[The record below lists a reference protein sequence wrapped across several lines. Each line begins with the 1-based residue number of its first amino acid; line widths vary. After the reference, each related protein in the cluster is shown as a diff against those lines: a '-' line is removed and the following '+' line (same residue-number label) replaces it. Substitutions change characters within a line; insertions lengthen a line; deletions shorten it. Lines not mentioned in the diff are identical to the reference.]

1 MKHKFTNFFNYF
13 FSLLVV
19 LTLTIGNAWGV
30 DNEFTFPTSG
40 SNTVQYVYAL
50 TGTNS
55 SLDGNKL
62 YYSTSQPAPVS
73 ANYGIEATK
82 LGLVFKPS
90 ENCKLSVKM
99 GNNNSS
105 AATITAKVYK
115 IYKPSADS
123 YLYPLY
129 TGNVGKD
136 AAAAVLSAVGE
147 SASSSDVTG
156 NWWKNIKILKYG
168 SSKWQVD
175 GSYAKKTLSGEA
187 VSYTSVYNS
196 LFTATTLNAASTKSD
211 KSKASIQTI
220 QNAGVD
226 YVFQKDTMYLI
237 YCNRSTSNVGFF
249 SVTFEAVSTPSCTS
263 PTIAWGTQPAGGEV
277 GASDFVASVT
287 TTPAEQTVTWT
298 SSVPA
303 VATVTNGTI
312 HYVAPGFTK
321 ITAGF
326 TYSGEDY
333 CEETVSVN
341 KDIVVPISTDATG
354 ENDKY
359 WYYTTAVPSSSPD
372 NGLNYSG
379 TKSGAGMYGTKL
391 NSDGYAW
398 FVKPAVAGTLRVGAF
413 KSDGSGSNYAV
424 EVYACDNEGTISG
437 DALGTLTTPRAGGVS
452 PTMDIAA
459 EVGGIRIQ
467 RSTNSEGILY
477 FVEFKAAPAVVCAA
491 TIPGNI
497 SKGTASGGTGTI
509 TLTAAGSPVS
519 GDTWYWQS
527 AADGVDK
534 TGTSG
539 ATKSVSAAG
548 TYYIRSYNTAGDC
561 WSDAKNVTVDA
572 ADLLTT
578 ISPTLTYD
586 ANVLVGNTLSPTL
599 TGNTGSGSVT
609 YALNGVTPA
618 GSLTINSSTGVVTA
632 VTVGGTATVTASI
645 AANGNYAAGAAT
657 SGTITVVADPVG
669 SGHVL
674 TWNLA
679 VNTGESSISTTSK
692 SSTSTYVTVTNLANE
707 SLTITSAAKADFTSK
722 IEAPA
727 SKNNSKYMYVT
738 FTVADGYEFEPTA
751 VDVNMQAVSAAATA
765 DLYIVDGNET
775 LSNEGLSVN
784 KGSATHLAI
793 PNASHK
799 TFSGTVTMKM
809 YCYGSSV
816 ATYRFGTPIT
826 ITGTVAAAA
835 TKYNLTFAPGTGASG
850 SMSTLKYA
858 AGAEVTLPAC
868 TFTAPTGKAFDAWVV
883 AKTAGGASVTVT
895 DGKFTMPA
903 EAVTATA
910 TWKATYTVNYY
921 DEDGSTPL
929 GSEEV
934 AVGSHPT
941 ASSISAEKDYKI
953 LTWLLSSV
961 ATDLDDVSA
970 AAGATVD
977 LVASYVPAYASSI
990 NIEQWVLDNRKNNS
1004 AFRAVLDARYY
1015 KYANLND
1022 LDSLTAEKNDGDRN
1036 YPFLGQK
1043 WKLATSEISF
1053 LLKEGSTV
1061 KVRFGNMGSSVN
1073 VKIGSADAVALTSG
1087 SYANSSPGSSK
1098 EYSYTATED
1107 VVVKFQGTGTGTVVF
1122 KQIMIDEAIA
1132 SVKLP
1137 AIVTY
1142 DANGGSFGK
1151 ASEKYTGTPLVI
1163 GNATPADDDFE
1174 FEGWHLGSVEGE
1186 KINAAA
1192 YEPTKNVTLVAKYVG
1207 KSSPFSLTALTYKI
1221 GSGAATAVGYEEGIY
1236 DYTVKLPYAPSYE
1249 TITVAYTLADGTSS
1263 EKAGAVLNVTSV
1275 PGAATFT
1282 IVAANTTEKTYTV
1295 NFAKDAKDGLEIIGA
1310 TVTGNTSAT
1319 ISGLYGGT
1327 ASVNLNSKKIDSGGY
1342 IYITLPSG
1350 YTFEETDV
1358 LVVNVNTKADIGSK
1372 ALEISTGVGNIDGAV
1387 WKTIAFADYSTGNNT
1402 IALTGIAANQTSI
1415 GLKRSSNQNAKI
1427 NSLKVYRPMNPVL
1440 KSITIDGTKIDVIGL
1455 TAEETLPYAA
1465 DLTAVTPEIFW
1476 SGSGTA
1482 VVTTNAG
1489 EWAWGDNTYV
1499 LTDKDGDATSYTI
1512 TLNRAARLSDKSLSS
1527 LTVDGNAVALSEGV
1541 YDYIYEYPYGT
1552 DPATVPVVAAV
1563 ANDVHASVGSIT
1575 QAASTAGTASFT
1587 VTAEDETT
1595 QDYTVKF
1602 KISRAPRLVIFDGSA
1617 MDAVAEIGADGEF
1630 GLAWSIIGANTTSGG
1645 SANITVGD
1653 KTYTR
1658 GVNLFNTRTSSS
1670 DHYMMITIPNGY
1682 LAKFYLVGGSNGN
1695 EERSLFIS
1703 KEKTDVLDKSIAYA
1717 TSASNT
1723 TAGSMTSDL
1732 QIAGDY
1738 YLCATKSIRLY
1749 ELSVQLYPIDYSRD
1763 VTPKMYGT
1771 ICLPNGGYM
1780 VGATIFE
1787 VAHMTYENEKPYKVF
1802 FDEVLNGVMV
1812 AGMPYIFLPEEG
1824 ATSLAVTYTDAAG
1837 VTAGN
1842 ELNYNGLHGTLS
1854 LMDGEAIYGKYI
1866 FYNNSIFMS
1875 ENPQNWLNENRA
1887 YIVLSEVPDYITP
1900 LAPGRRRVS
1909 MGFNGTNTATG
1920 LDEIGQNSKANSQK
1934 LLINGQLFI
1943 LRGEKIYDATGRLV
1957 K

>member
-1 MKHKFTNFFNYF
+1 MTL
-13 FSLLVV
+13 SL
-19 LTLTIGNAWGV
+19 GNAWGAVYSYSFDANVSSTYGGTLLKSLPYDGTVV
-30 DNEFTFPTSG
+30 DISSTYSIGTAYVTSTSTKDSCFSIANDAAQNFDTYYLQIQSTEDIESIYLVAAVTG
-40 SNTVQYVYAL
+40 STSASKAVAVGW
-50 TGTNS
+50 TGTPQANIVEYHEFNTPGKGDTKGKEITINFTS
-55 SLDGNKL
+55 SGIKYVRLYRKIKLD
-62 YYSTSQPAPVS
+62 S
-73 ANYGIEATK
+73 
-82 LGLVFKPS
+82 
-90 ENCKLSVKM
+90 
-99 GNNNSS
+99 
-105 AATITAKVYK
+105 
-115 IYKPSADS
+115 
-123 YLYPLY
+123 
-129 TGNVGKD
+129 
-136 AAAAVLSAVGE
+136 
-147 SASSSDVTG
+147 
-156 NWWKNIKILKYG
+156 
-168 SSKWQVD
+168 
-175 GSYAKKTLSGEA
+175 
-187 VSYTSVYNS
+187 
-196 LFTATTLNAASTKSD
+196 STKSKFQNSSSVTIPGSASTYGIAFVKVTTSPSCSAPTSPAISGTTD
-211 KSKASIQTI
+211 YTEGDNISLTASATGATSATFTWYKGVDWATASAGSSIGSSATFTKNSCSEGDAGTYWCNISNGTGCEVQVSKTITVAAASSCA
-220 QNAGVD
+220 AGV
-226 YVFQKDTMYLI
+226 
-237 YCNRSTSNVGFF
+237 
-249 SVTFEAVSTPSCTS
+249 
-263 PTIAWGTQPAGGEV
+263 
-277 GASDFVASVT
+277 
-287 TTPAEQTVTWT
+287 
-298 SSVPA
+298 
-303 VATVTNGTI
+303 
-312 HYVAPGFTK
+312 
-321 ITAGF
+321 
-326 TYSGEDY
+326 
-333 CEETVSVN
+333 
-341 KDIVVPISTDATG
+341 
-354 ENDKY
+354 
-359 WYYTTAVPSSSPD
+359 
-372 NGLNYSG
+372 
-379 TKSGAGMYGTKL
+379 
-391 NSDGYAW
+391 
-398 FVKPAVAGTLRVGAF
+398 
-413 KSDGSGSNYAV
+413 
-424 EVYACDNEGTISG
+424 
-437 DALGTLTTPRAGGVS
+437 
-452 PTMDIAA
+452 
-459 EVGGIRIQ
+459 
-467 RSTNSEGILY
+467 
-477 FVEFKAAPAVVCAA
+477 
-491 TIPGNI
+491 PGNI

-548 TYYIRSYNTAGDC
+548 TYYIRSYNTSSDC

-572 ADLLTT
+572 ADLLTA

-674 TWNLA
+674 TWNLT
-679 VNTGESSISTTSK
+679 VRESGSGESTLGTATTDIGTASK
-692 SSTSTYVTVTNLANE
+692 NSTSTYITNQTD
-707 SLTITSAAKADFTSK
+707 LTGVGVKRTTDGKSNNTGK
-722 IEAPA
+722 IETPTSYDAG
-727 SKNNSKYMYVT
+727 KYVSFT
-738 FTVADGYEFEPTA
+738 FDVADGYQFTPS
-751 VDVNMQAVSAAATA
+751 AVSIKTVAVSTTKDLKFELSDTYGSYAVTKTSLSTSGTAATN
-765 DLYIVDGNET
+765 DLDLSACDVDFT
-775 LSNEGLSVN
+775 
-784 KGSATHLAI
+784 
-793 PNASHK
+793 
-799 TFSGTVTMKM
+799 GTVTVKI
-809 YCYGSSV
+809 YVYG
-816 ATYRFGTPIT
+816 ANNAYRLSTPLT

-883 AKTAGGASVTVT
+883 TKTAGGASVTVT

-977 LVASYVPAYASSI
+977 LVASYAPAYASSI

-1163 GNATPADDDFE
+1163 GDATPADDDFE

-1263 EKAGAVLNVTSV
+1263 EKAGAVLNVNSV

-1358 LVVNVNTKADIGSK
+1358 LVVNVNTKADIGTK

-1476 SGSGTA
+1476 SGAGTA

-1489 EWAWGDNTYV
+1489 AWAWGDNTYV
-1499 LTDKDGDATSYTI
+1499 LTDKDGDATTYTI
-1512 TLNRAARLSDKSLSS
+1512 TLNRGTRASDKSLSS
-1527 LTVDGNAVALSEGV
+1527 LTVDGNAVELKEGV

-1552 DPATVPVVAAV
+1552 DPATEPAVAAE
-1563 ANDVHASVGSIT
+1563 ANDAHASVGTIT
-1575 QAASTAGTASFT
+1575 QAATTAGTASFT

-1670 DHYMMITIPNGY
+1670 DHYMTITIPEGY
-1682 LAKFYLVGGSNGN
+1682 FAKFHLVGGSNGN

-1717 TSASNT
+1717 TSSSST

-1763 VTPKMYGT
+1763 VTPKTYGT

-1812 AGMPYIFLPEEG
+1812 AGMPYIFLPKEG

-1920 LDEIGQNSKANSQK
+1920 LDEIGQDSKANSQK